1 MGNCLIAYPNRI
13 DGATLSG
20 GSWGGTLNNLKTR
33 ALSEVAESADV
44 TTASTQAII
53 DLGATYTIR
62 GVSLLN
68 HNCSSAATITWSFGT
83 SSGGAEAGSSGS
95 VSVWRM
101 AFDGVMRNF
110 PSTYDSVIG
119 YPYWA
124 PYVHSADV
132 SCRYIKFAIV
142 DTGNSFGKIRIGR
155 VFVGAGLVP
164 AYNMDIGAS
173 IHARDLTEVERA
185 QGGAIY
191 YQRRRKLLE
200 AKVPLSHFDSTERG
214 KLMAAARGAGV
225 HDEVMFVPDVADM
238 ANAQEFGFVGRF
250 QSLPQMPWSMPLRWS
265 TELALEELL

>member
-13 DGATLSG
+13 DSATGYSG
-20 GSWGGTLNNLKTR
+20 GSWVDRTRLGSR
-33 ALSEVAESADV
+33 ALSDVAETADA
-44 TTASTQAII
+44 TTAATQCVV
-53 DLGATYTIR
+53 DLGATYTVR
-62 GVSLLN
+62 GVALLN

-83 SSGGAEAGSSGS
+83 TSGGAEAGSSGS

-101 AFDGVMRNF
+101 SFDGVMRNF

-155 VFVGAGLVP
+155 IFIGAGLVP

-191 YQRRRKLLE
+191 YQRRRRLLE
-200 AKVPLSHFDSTERG
+200 AKVPLSHFDSAERG

-238 ANAQEFGFVGRF
+238 ANAQEFGFVGKF